1 MLVIP
6 AIVLAAAATAAP
18 KPTPLP
24 SLPPALVKTVMP
36 SYTSQQKQISVKTG
50 QPFQIR
56 LNVTSGTGY
65 SWQPQAPIPPGITL
79 LGVFQRSSSKMLA
92 GGPGE
97 EVLVFRGSDVGTM
110 HLVLQYV
117 RPWERNVK
125 PAKVAAFTV
134 TVHK

>member
-1 MLVIP
+1 MLMIP
-6 AIVLAAAATAAP
+6 ALVLAAAAS

-24 SLPPALVKTVMP
+24 SLPPALVKAAMP
-36 SYTSQQKQISVKTG
+36 SYTEKQPSIHVKAG

-56 LNVTSGTGY
+56 MNVTSGTGY
-65 SWQPQAPIPPGITL
+65 TWQPQAPIPPGITL

-92 GGPGE
+92 GGAGE
-97 EVLVFRGSDVGTM
+97 EVLVFHANDAGTE

-125 PAKVAAFTV
+125 PAKTASFSV
-134 TVHK
+134 TVRK